1 MVPISVVIPVFRDE
15 AALARTIDSTDFNGC
30 ELIVAST
37 PDDRGPLA
45 LLRAR
50 RPDILWLETRR
61 GRGHQMNAG
70 ADVARGDWIVFLHA
84 DTLLT
89 PRWRDAVEAAD
100 RDPLAALGCFR
111 FKLES
116 PLLAARAIE
125 AGVRARV
132 RLLALPYGD
141 QALFIRRRL
150 FQALGGYADIPLME
164 DVDLVRRLRSHG
176 TLFRSRLP
184 ALTSARKWEQDGWIR
199 RTARNLT
206 ILARYFA
213 GTSPER
219 LHHLYNNDHAHQTPG
234 RHPQL

>member
-37 PDDRGPLA
+37 PDDRAPLA

-50 RPDILWLETRR
+50 RPDVLWLETRR

-89 PRWRDAVEAAD
+89 PRWRD
-100 RDPLAALGCFR
+100 
-111 FKLES
+111 
-116 PLLAARAIE
+116 
-125 AGVRARV
+125 
-132 RLLALPYGD
+132 
-141 QALFIRRRL
+141 
-150 FQALGGYADIPLME
+150 